1 MARKSA
7 WFNLVNGHPV
17 FNSYIYMCICRL
29 YAHIY
34 SRYTCTVCI
43 VTYIWF
49 YGSKLFS
56 RGYKK
61 KNIRAAGLRR
71 SNSN

>member
-17 FNSYIYMCICRL
+17 FISYIYMCICRL